1 MAKCLVYETNI
12 QNQKGYVIV
21 VYSLPSQ
28 NNDEFDGLISEFENM
43 VNGLLQ

>member
-12 QNQKGYVIV
+12 QNQKGHVIV
-21 VYSLPSQ
+21 VYSSPSQ
-28 NNDEFDGLISEFENM
+28 NNDEFDYLISEFENM